1 MLCHHTAH
9 LDVDAYDDGVLA
21 RRFAPRVVRTSCGI
35 TGADARPNWREQS
48 ERALSILTSAR

>member
-21 RRFAPRVVRTSCGI
+21 RRFAPRVVCQPAKHRI
-35 TGADARPNWREQS
+35 AKVVDFNEFNLMRKK
-48 ERALSILTSAR
+48 